1 MKKKKRGGA
10 RKGAGR
16 KPIIDKSIP
25 ITVWIKK
32 SRIKELGGKEKTKQ
46 KIYDELVLAVN
57 PL

>member
-1 MKKKKRGGA
+1 MKKSKRGGA

-16 KPIIDKSIP
+16 KPISDKSIP

-32 SRIKELGGKEKTKQ
+32 SKVKELGGKEKTKQ
-46 KIYDELVLAVN
+46 KIYDGLVLAVS